1 MPCLNSQPVS
11 GLQQNNVHQ
20 VPTTDEPLFEQFVE
34 TPLLTAV
41 FTYAGFVLLNLLGRL
56 QDFLRWCSIL
66 KCHIA
71 SEPKNTRSFVPL
83 YSSYEAFYT
92 RNLYRRVQ
100 DCWNRPICSSPGVE
114 IVVMDRKSPDN
125 GWTLEFTG
133 EKKRVINLGSYNY
146 LGFGDPTG
154 PSIEANAEAIHRFGI
169 GVASSRQEAGSLI
182 LHRELETLVAEFVGQ
197 EAAIVFS
204 MGFATN
210 SLNLPCLVDK
220 KSCVISD
227 ELNHT
232 SLVLGCRL
240 SGAVIRRFKHNDM
253 ADLERVLE
261 EAVVYGRPRTHRPY
275 NKILIV
281 VEGVY
286 SMEGSIV
293 HLPEVIA
300 LKKRYKAYLYLDEA
314 HSIGALGPRGR
325 GVADYYGIDPR
336 EIDISMGTF
345 TKSFGSSGGYLAGS
359 RRLIDYL
366 RACSHSAV
374 YGGSMPAPVTQQI
387 ISAMRVIM
395 GREIPGEGQ
404 RRIQQLAANTRYFRA
419 RLHEMH
425 LIVYGNRDSPVVPVI
440 ISMPAKLVAL
450 SRRCLQLGLGT
461 VIVGFPAT
469 SLLLSRVRFCI
480 SSMHTREML
489 DKALEIIDQVTQE
502 VNVRYPSLAVPMWA
516 ENLLAREQGRVPKH
530 MLQQTKNPMKRQFKM
545 TLKNCGVTKMTVA
558 SPEDSIV
565 VFKKRE

>member
-1 MPCLNSQPVS
+1 MPSVYKGPTS
-11 GLQQNNVHQ
+11 G
-20 VPTTDEPLFEQFVE
+20 EPFFEQFGE
-34 TPLLTAV
+34 TPLITAV
-41 FTYAGFVLLNLLGRL
+41 FTYIGFMLLNLLGRL
-56 QDFLRWCSIL
+56 QDFLRWCSVLHCPIVV
-66 KCHIA
+66 
-71 SEPKNTRSFVPL
+71 EPKRTRSFVPL

-100 DCWNRPICSSPGVE
+100 DCWNRPICSSPGVQM
-114 IVVMDRKSPDN
+114 VVMDRKSNDS

-133 EKKRVINLGSYNY
+133 ARKRVLNLGSYNY

-154 PSIEANAEAIHRFGI
+154 PSIEANEATTRRYGV
-169 GVASSRQEAGSLI
+169 GVASARQETGSLI

-210 SLNLPCLVDK
+210 SLNIPCLVDK
-220 KSCVISD
+220 DCCVVSD

-240 SGAVIRRFKHNDM
+240 SGATIRRFKHNDM
-253 ADLERVLE
+253 VDLERVLE
-261 EAVVYGRPRTHRPY
+261 ETVVYGRPRTHRPY
-275 NKILIV
+275 KKILIV
-281 VEGVY
+281 VEGIY

-300 LKKRYKAYLYLDEA
+300 LKKKYKAYLYVDEA
-314 HSIGALGPRGR
+314 HSIGALGPTGR
-325 GVADYYGIDPR
+325 GVADYFGVDPK
-336 EIDISMGTF
+336 EIDVSMGTF

-366 RACSHSAV
+366 RSCSHSAV
-374 YGGSMPAPVTQQI
+374 YGGSMSAPVTQQVI
-387 ISAMRVIM
+387 TTVRVLM
-395 GREIPGEGQ
+395 GLEVPGEG
-404 RRIQQLAANTRYFRA
+404 RHRIRKLAWNTRYFRA
-419 RLHEMH
+419 RLHAMR

-450 SRRCLQLGLGT
+450 SRRCLALGLGT

-469 SLLLSRVRFCI
+469 SLLASRVRFCI

-489 DKALEIIDQVTQE
+489 DRALEIIDQVAE
-502 VNVRYPSLAVPMWA
+502 ELHIRYCDLPIPQWA
-516 ENLLAREQGRVPKH
+516 EELLAKEYPMAPLTTTATFTAFNNNTDHLSVLKE
-530 MLQQTKNPMKRQFKM
+530 MLVNSSVDSSSVCPYKKRQ
-545 TLKNCGVTKMTVA
+545 
-558 SPEDSIV
+558 
-565 VFKKRE
+565 